1 MTIDVS
7 NLFAAIAAKPSVVK
21 VNKPRAPKITT
32 EIEELAT
39 ALFDKAEELFAETG
53 SYESAPFP
61 WALAANWKTVSY
73 ALRGLSEEKVILA
86 SAGTRN
92 GKGVTQVN
100 GVEVPLVKLTNA
112 RHPNRK
118 PKA

>member
-7 NLFAAIAAKPSVVK
+7 NLFKAIAAKPVVEK
-21 VNKPRAPKITT
+21 VKKARAPRITT

-39 ALFDKAEELFAETG
+39 ALFDKAEELLSETG

-61 WALAANWKTVSY
+61 WTLTANWKTVSY
-73 ALRGLSEEKVILA
+73 ALRSLSDEKVILA

-92 GKGVTQVN
+92 GKGVTTVAR
-100 GVEVPLVKLTNA
+100 VEVPLVKLTGA

>member
-7 NLFAAIAAKPSVVK
+7 NLFAAIVALPAVVK
-21 VNKPRAPKITT
+21 EKKARAPKITT

-39 ALFDKAEELFAETG
+39 ALFDKAEELLEETG

-61 WALAANWKTVSY
+61 WGLEANWKTVSY
-73 ALRGLSEEKVILA
+73 ALRSLSNEKVILA

-92 GKGVTQVN
+92 GKGLTNVN
-100 GVEVPLVKLTNA
+100 GVDVPLLKITNA

-118 PKA
+118 PKV